1 MEDKIYEVT
10 EIKTADTLAMRIR
23 TTVRN
28 TQKIMLDAAMSI
40 GQDLIDAK
48 ELIEFGE
55 WENWLENSVGFSS
68 SSAVKYMK
76 IAREYGDISKTE
88 LITDLTYTKALK
100 LLALPSE
107 DREEFLENND
117 VEDLTVKELEDKIK
131 TLTEEKTTYEE
142 DKLNIE
148 KERNEYIRE
157 NSKLADQIEALE
169 QKLKE
174 LEESPSADNQEE
186 IEKLQ
191 KFIGEKGEE
200 LNKVTK
206 AKEDADVKIEK
217 LKAQIEQQKK
227 DQEQIVAKE
236 REKAAEEAKE
246 QAKKEVEEEMA
257 NLMSIVENASKA
269 KLEAEKK
276 LSASSNTDI
285 MKFKFI
291 VDQLQKDFNQ
301 AKDSLSDIEANDSEQ
316 GDKLRTALKTIL
328 GKLLE
333 QL

>member
-48 ELIEFGE
+48 ELVEFGE

-131 TLTEEKTTYEE
+131 ALTEQKTTAEE
-142 DKLNIE
+142 HKANIE
-148 KERNEYIRE
+148 AERDRAIEENVKLYDEMNELKE
-157 NSKLADQIEALE
+157 KLEQIEEGTESEEEEISEEAQKQIDQIKEDWSKAEKKVEESNKKLGKLQDE
-169 QKLKE
+169 LTNLKE
-174 LEESPSADNQEE
+174 SNEA
-186 IEKLQ
+186 
-191 KFIGEKGEE
+191 
-200 LNKVTK
+200 
-206 AKEDADVKIEK
+206 KIEE
-217 LKAQIEQQKK
+217 AKK
-227 DQEQIVAKE
+227 T
-236 REKAAEEAKE
+236 AAEEAKE
-246 QAKKEVEEEMA
+246 QAKKDTEEEMK
-257 NLMSIVENASKA
+257 NLMTLLDNATKA

-276 LSASSNTDI
+276 LSTSSNEDL
-285 MKFKFI
+285 MKFKLI
-291 VDQLQKDFNQ
+291 ANQIQEVFNN
-301 AKDSLSDIEANDSEQ
+301 AKLVLENIESNDTEQ
-316 GDKLRTALKTIL
+316 GGKLRNGLKTIL
-328 GKLLE
+328 GGLLG